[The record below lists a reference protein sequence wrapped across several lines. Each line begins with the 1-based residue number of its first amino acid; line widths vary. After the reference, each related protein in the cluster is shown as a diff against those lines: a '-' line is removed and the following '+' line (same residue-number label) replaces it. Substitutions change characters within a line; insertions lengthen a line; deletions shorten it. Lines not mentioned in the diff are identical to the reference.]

1 MEELRRV
8 RELAGLVRAKTEH
21 IDRLTEVSRRLRTAR
36 FGDSVSDGPQYG
48 FAEVLAELDE
58 IRRELCL
65 YLASYADAK
74 RECLRRLDGM
84 ENPKHA
90 EVLYRRYILAET
102 WEQVAEGM
110 DVTRQW
116 ALKLHERACLKF
128 TQID

>member
-65 YLASYADAK
+65 YLASYAEA
-74 RECLRRLDGM
+74 RRDGK
-84 ENPKHA
+84 PQTCRGLVSPVHPGRDLGA
-90 EVLYRRYILAET
+90 GGRGDGRYAAVGLLEVYAN
-102 WEQVAEGM
+102 
-110 DVTRQW
+110 
-116 ALKLHERACLKF
+116 
-128 TQID
+128 